1 MKDFK
6 FLIGLLLVVA
16 AVGCTSANKN
26 KSDGAR
32 EGGRVLLKE
41 PGTDIDKEDDSSGSG
56 AQTSSVKVSA
66 DDAKYSALSKAYRAQ
81 KGQELL
87 NETYKILSV
96 DPQDP
101 IALNTLALYY
111 MKKQKYGAARILIG
125 RALAK
130 PGNRSGLYNN
140 LGVIALNEG
149 EVNLAIAQFKKA
161 IRAQDD
167 HPEAL
172 GNLASIYLR
181 NGEYLKAQ
189 QMLDQAY
196 KKHSQNAAIANN
208 YAIILRNN
216 KNFAQAKSVYE
227 DILKQ
232 DSRNVVVLLNYAIL
246 LVEHMNKP
254 KEGLALVYKLKLLET
269 ERDDILRVAADLE
282 RKAKAAIK

>member
-1 MKDFK
+1 MKDIK
-6 FLIGLLLVVA
+6 FHIGLLVA
-16 AVGCTSANKN
+16 LIAVGCSSANKN
-26 KSDGAR
+26 KADGSR
-32 EGGRVLLKE
+32 ENGRVLVQE
-41 PGTDIDKEDDSSGSG
+41 PGTNIDKDEDSSGSG
-56 AQTSSVKVSA
+56 AVVSSERVSGE
-66 DDAKYSALSKAYRAQ
+66 DAKYSALAKAYRAQ

-87 NETYKILSV
+87 NETYRILSV

-125 RALAK
+125 RALVK
-130 PGNRSGLYNN
+130 SGNRSGLYNN

-208 YAIILRNN
+208 YAITLRNN

-269 ERDDILRVAADLE
+269 ERDDVLKIAADLE